1 MIGRRAITGLTL
13 LCALAFLA
21 VPAQS
26 ALALKGTTVATC
38 KFNSGKGEF
47 EEAHCSK
54 EKVGGGGDYEAP
66 EVTENAETFFE
77 GSNSSTKA
85 GTIGAVPAVLTATV
99 EGVATEVECSTSAS
113 TGAFKNKKSGSEQM
127 FAESQAPIK
136 LTTITYT
143 GCVVNKPKAG
153 GEECTVNSPG
163 KAAGT
168 IVTNQ
173 LAGISAVEKVGAA
186 EEMYLLVFGSGGVI
200 AELVFTAVAGKTCPA
215 ALTKKALQVTG
226 EAKLE
231 ASGATLVSPHP
242 KIASTLKLGGFA
254 ASLTSSET
262 MRMDRE
268 GGLTQNP
275 LFLKTTTT

>member
-1 MIGRRAITGLTL
+1 MIGRRAIAGLTL
-13 LCALAFLA
+13 LCALIFLA
-21 VPAQS
+21 ASAQS
-26 ALALKGTTVATC
+26 AFALQGTTAATC
-38 KFNSGKGEF
+38 VAKAGAGEYSD
-47 EEAHCSK
+47 AHCTTGK
-54 EKVGGGGDYEAP
+54 ANGGFEAP

-85 GTIGAVPAVLTATV
+85 GTIGAVPAVLKATV

-113 TGAFKNKKSGSEQM
+113 TGGFKNKKGGEGQM

-143 GCVVNKPKAG
+143 GCVVQQPKAA

-173 LAGISAVEKVGAA
+173 LSGITAVEKVGAA
-186 EEMYLLVFGSGGVI
+186 EEMYVLVQGAGGVF

-231 ASGATLVSPHP
+231 ANGATLISPHP
-242 KIASTLKLGGFA
+242 KIASSLKLGGFA

-268 GGLTQNP
+268 GGATQNP
-275 LFLKTTTT
+275 LFLKTTQT